1 MNYEEVVS
9 NTYLTLDTIY
19 ELGRRLQVSIFSDAR
34 TNSWRSHLLI
44 QPVRFTITHD
54 RRPSV

>member
-34 TNSWRSHLLI
+34 TNSWRSHLL
-44 QPVRFTITHD
+44 
-54 RRPSV
+54 